1 MGAYDSEADQGAAS
15 DGFADHRDRL
25 RARHFR
31 FEQEPRLDPEDE
43 EYWSNLRCIRYV
55 RAWEAEQRRKGLL

>member
-1 MGAYDSEADQGAAS
+1 MTDPNELDEAAAS
-15 DGFADHRDRL
+15 EGFTDHRDRL

-31 FEQEPRLDPEDE
+31 FDQEPEPEDA

-55 RAWEAEQRRKGLL
+55 RSWEAEQRRKGLL